1 MADEHNSLESMSCA
15 ELLKELARLTSE
27 RDQTS
32 AAVATVEQA
41 GDEQQVATLRQES
54 ARIDRIGELLKAK
67 GCDDSVRSP

>member
-1 MADEHNSLESMSCA
+1 MADESNLLESMSCA

-32 AAVATVEQA
+32 AAVATEQA
-41 GDEQQVATLRQES
+41 GDEQQVAVLRQES

>member
-1 MADEHNSLESMSCA
+1 MADEQNSLESMSCA

-32 AAVATVEQA
+32 AAVATTEQA
-41 GDEQQVATLRQES
+41 GDERQVAALRQES

-67 GCDDSVRSP
+67 GCDDSVRSS